1 MLNIIYSLI
10 FLVKFDLLFNL
21 ILILIFAFSKNYLEE
36 DLIIGLFSSII
47 LFFLFF
53 TLKELRAEEVRQL
66 RLGIKKVYRIQKKVL
81 ALYYF
86 LGSII
91 FKNFFK
97 YTKKITSKIFLIK
110 LNKIFLSISL
120 KLKNFISKSIYLKI
134 FNFNF
139 IAYFVLVS
147 LQNNTFFN
155 TKQN

>member
-10 FLVKFDLLFNL
+10 FFVKFDLFFNL
-21 ILILIFAFSKNYLEE
+21 ILILVFVFSKNYLEE

-53 TLKELRAEEVRQL
+53 VLKELKAEEVRQL
-66 RLGIKKVYRIQKKVL
+66 RLSIKKVYRIQKKVL

-110 LNKIFLSISL
+110 LNKIFLSINL